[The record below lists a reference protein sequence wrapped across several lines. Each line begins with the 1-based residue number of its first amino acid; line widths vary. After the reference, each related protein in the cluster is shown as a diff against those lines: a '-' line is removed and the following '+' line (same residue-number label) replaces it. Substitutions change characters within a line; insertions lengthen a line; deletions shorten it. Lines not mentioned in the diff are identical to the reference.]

1 MTQSPI
7 SATSIDAIMGKTI
20 YPEPYASKVSGRLKR
35 KLGDRFGLTNFGV
48 NLTHLAPGSMS
59 GLRHSHSK
67 QDEFIYILEG
77 TPTLIL
83 GDDEFVLSPGVC
95 YGCPAGTGIAHHL
108 VNRSTE
114 TVTYI
119 EVGDRSLDDEVEYP
133 DDDLKATLLCNG
145 EWKVTHKD
153 DRPY

>member
-7 SATSIDAIMGKTI
+7 SAISIEATLGKTI
-20 YPEPYASKVSGRLKR
+20 YPQPYAARVSGRLKR
-35 KLGDRFGLTNFGV
+35 KLGDHFGLTNFGV

-59 GLRHSHSK
+59 GLRYCHSK
-67 QDEFIYILEG
+67 QDEFIYVLNG
-77 TPTLIL
+77 NPTLIL
-83 GDDEFVLSPGVC
+83 GEEKFVLSPGEC
-95 YGCPAGTGIAHHL
+95 YGYPADTGIAHHL

-114 TVTYI
+114 TVTYL
-119 EVGDRSLDDEVEYP
+119 EMGDRSPDDEVEYP
-133 DDDLKATLLCNG
+133 DDDLKATLQHNG